1 MTGEPV
7 PAGDSPGPAAA
18 PRLRAS
24 HADRDRVVEV
34 LRVAAG
40 DGRLTAEELD
50 ERLEA
55 ALSARTHGELAALTE
70 DLPAPAGQE
79 AKDLVRISQ
88 RFGDAARTGRW
99 VVPRRMEIQLTAGNV
114 KLDFT
119 EAVITRDTVHVDID
133 LGIGGDLLL
142 VIRPGIVVDA
152 DDLKVTHGD
161 VKIRHVTGPHT
172 PLALRVVL
180 GGRIRGGDVVARLP
194 HRTFSQWLHRQPRP
208 YRELSG

>member
-1 MTGEPV
+1 
-7 PAGDSPGPAAA
+7 
-18 PRLRAS
+18 
-24 HADRDRVVEV
+24 
-34 LRVAAG
+34 
-40 DGRLTAEELD
+40 
-50 ERLEA
+50 
-55 ALSARTHGELAALTE
+55 
-70 DLPAPAGQE
+70 
-79 AKDLVRISQ
+79 
-88 RFGDAARTGRW
+88 
-99 VVPRRMEIQLTAGNV
+99 V

-142 VIRPGIVVDA
+142 VIRPGIMVDA

>member
-7 PAGDSPGPAAA
+7 PASDSPGPAAA

-40 DGRLTAEELD
+40 DGRLT
-50 ERLEA
+50 
-55 ALSARTHGELAALTE
+55 
-70 DLPAPAGQE
+70 
-79 AKDLVRISQ
+79 
-88 RFGDAARTGRW
+88 
-99 VVPRRMEIQLTAGNV
+99 
-114 KLDFT
+114 
-119 EAVITRDTVHVDID
+119 
-133 LGIGGDLLL
+133 LLL

-161 VKIRHVTGPHT
+161 VKIRHVTDPHT
-172 PLALRVVL
+172 PLVLRVVL

-194 HRTFSQWLHRQPRP
+194 YRTFSQWLHRQPRP
-208 YRELSG
+208 YRELPG

>member
-1 MTGEPV
+1 MTGEPG
-7 PAGDSPGPAAA
+7 PASDSPGPAVT
-18 PRLRAS
+18 PQLRAS

-55 ALSARTHGELAALTE
+55 ALSARTLGELATLTA
-70 DLPAPAGQE
+70 DLPPPAGQE
-79 AKDLVRISQ
+79 AKDLAKISQ

-99 VVPRRMEIQLTAGNV
+99 VVPRRLEIKLTAGNM

-119 EAVITRDTVHVDID
+119 EAIINHDLLQIDID

-161 VKIRHVTGPHT
+161 VKIKHVTGPHT

-180 GGRIRGGDVVARLP
+180 SGRIRGGNVVARLP
-194 HRTFSQWLHRQPRP
+194 YRTFSQWLHRQPRP
-208 YRELSG
+208 YRELPG

>member
-7 PAGDSPGPAAA
+7 PASDFPGPAAA
-18 PRLRAS
+18 PQLRAS
-24 HADRDRVVEV
+24 HADRDRVVEA

-55 ALSARTHGELAALTE
+55 ALSARTHGDLAALIA

-79 AKDLVRISQ
+79 AKDLVKISQ

-99 VVPRRMEIQLTAGNV
+99 VVPRRIEIQLTAGNV

-119 EAVITRDTVHVDID
+119 EAVITHDTV
-133 LGIGGDLLL
+133 
-142 VIRPGIVVDA
+142 P
-152 DDLKVTHGD
+152 T
-161 VKIRHVTGPHT
+161 T
-172 PLALRVVL
+172 PCTSTSTWASA
-180 GGRIRGGDVVARLP
+180 G
-194 HRTFSQWLHRQPRP
+194 TCCW
-208 YRELSG
+208 